1 MSGRTARE
9 PVNTT
14 DRSIVVVN
22 GDEIGSSSHI
32 HTRTS
37 TVTTCHTP
45 LLPTSTPLLYHYRHP
60 LHPYLYPLRQSEFR
74 SGLSG
79 NLWKCGI
86 YSTARQECRCV
97 CSEWWVT
104 IIIVR
109 HIKSVAVSATQER
122 LSIHSAARQECRC
135 VGGMV
140 CSCLGVYCEAKRHI
154 KSVVR

>member
-37 TVTTCHTP
+37 TVTACHTP

-60 LHPYLYPLRQSEFR
+60 LHPYLYPLRQSDFR
-74 SGLSG
+74 SGLSVT
-79 NLWKCGI
+79 CGSVEYI
-86 YSTARQECRCV
+86 AR
-97 CSEWWVT
+97 
-104 IIIVR
+104 
-109 HIKSVAVSATQER
+109 HAKSVA
-122 LSIHSAARQECRC
+122 
-135 VGGMV
+135 M
-140 CSCLGVYCEAKRHI
+140 
-154 KSVVR
+154 SVASGE